1 VGVFV
6 LGVLVLI
13 AASIAAMSARRL
25 FAEYRTYVIFFPYAV
40 GGLREGAPVTFRQ
53 VQVGHVT
60 DVDLVF
66 TGETFG
72 DSWIM
77 AVVEIRR
84 SALRDPS
91 GKAADH
97 SDAELAR
104 IMIQSG
110 LRASV
115 RSSSV
120 IAGQKSIDLDLRPDS
135 AARLSGVRSPYPE
148 IPSAPTGMEVIN
160 ERIEA
165 TLKKISDVP
174 IDQVLLQLDATLK
187 TVQTSLHG
195 GDLPGTMRQMRTT
208 LDGASRALAAG
219 EKAMGQVSG
228 TSGQATATLASV
240 DQTMKGLQKTLD
252 RLDKT
257 LSTVERNVEGTAELR
272 SETLKTVE
280 EMNELMKSLRS
291 LVDLLQQHPESLLR
305 GKEGRKP

>member
-1 VGVFV
+1 VGLFV

-91 GKAADH
+91 GKAADQ
-97 SDAELAR
+97 SDAELAQ

-120 IAGQKSIDLDLRPDS
+120 IAGQKSIDLDLRPDT
-135 AARLSGVRSPYPE
+135 AARLSRVRSPYPE
-148 IPSAPTGMEVIN
+148 IPTAPTGMEVIN

-165 TLKKISDVP
+165 TLKKVSDVP
-174 IDQVLLQLDATLK
+174 IDQVLLQLDTTLK
-187 TVQTSLHG
+187 SVQASLDG

-208 LDGASRALAAG
+208 LDAASRTLAAG

-228 TSGQATATLASV
+228 VSGQGTATLASV

-291 LVDLLQQHPESLLR
+291 LVDRLQQHPESLLR
-305 GKEGRKP
+305 GKERRKP